1 MLIPKYFQE
10 RIRVI
15 AKILLEIS
23 GLDIFDGSRKRE
35 SVAARTIA
43 AYQLYKEGLTQ
54 TAIGALMGKNHS
66 TIVYYIDRMDIILN
80 LPGYKA
86 ERETWQEFKDKLDEY
101 DAAIKQTA
109 EELI

>member
-23 GLDIFDGSRKRE
+23 GLDIFDESRSRE
-35 SVAARTIA
+35 GVTARMIA
-43 AYQLYKEGLTQ
+43 AYQLREDGLTH
-54 TAIGALMGKNHS
+54 AIIGALIGKDHS
-66 TIVYYIDRMDIILN
+66 TVVYYIKRMDAVLH

-86 ERETWQEFKDKLDEY
+86 ERETWREFKDKLDEY
-101 DAAIKQTA
+101 DTAIKQTA